1 MTCMLAGRFRSTCW
15 LSLNLTQVRARLEE
29 TNTGARYDN
38 RISDVTVLIGRAQK
52 AQRTQSS

>member
-1 MTCMLAGRFRSTCW
+1 MLAGRFRSTCW